1 MGGIDPALR
10 LTLSGN
16 PDGALCE
23 AAKMEDDDDGA
34 STAAAGVGDAE
45 GVEVEVDLANG
56 DDPKTDVAFAWSPK
70 FDTTGADVDAP
81 KGEKDGFPESRK
93 LDKTSAVEPEALG
106 TEEVDVEPDVDP
118 KAEVEEVCPKNAEA
132 AGLPPPNAELEPKP
146 RLPPNT
152 FGVVLRFAN
161 AEAAGGTE
169 VAEEGAA

>member
-1 MGGIDPALR
+1 MTSD
-10 LTLSGN
+10 TLLGN

-45 GVEVEVDLANG
+45 RVEVEVGLANG
-56 DDPKTDVAFAWSPK
+56 DDPKTDVVFAWSPK
-70 FDTTGADVDAP
+70 FDTTGADADAP

-93 LDKTSAVEPEALG
+93 LDRTSAVEPEALG
-106 TEEVDVEPDVDP
+106 TEEVDVDVEP
-118 KAEVEEVCPKNAEA
+118 KAEVEEVCPKNAEEEE
-132 AGLPPPNAELEPKP
+132 LPPPNAELAPKP

-161 AEAAGGTE
+161 AEAAGATE
-169 VAEEGAA
+169 FGAEEEGAA